1 VNEEGWK
8 RLFLAGRSPTERGP
22 LNWWG
27 YVEPYLAI
35 AMIVGLVVWGWAA
48 VGVVALVYLA
58 ILVFEAVR
66 LG

>member
-1 VNEEGWK
+1 MNEEGWK
-8 RLFLAGRSPTERGP
+8 RLFLAGQRGP

-27 YVEPYLAI
+27 CIEPYLAI

-58 ILVFEAVR
+58 ILVFDAVR